1 MLKILLSAPNG
12 RMGQALTRV
21 IGDSADAE
29 LVAPGSRDFD
39 LLIDFSTVDGAR
51 NALALCLE
59 EGKGLVIGTTGF
71 DEQMLK
77 AIDSAAVVIPIVL
90 APNMSVGVNVLFKLV
105 ELAAQV
111 LGNES
116 DIEVLEA
123 HHRNKV
129 DAPSGTAL
137 KLGQVVADVLDAD
150 LDTQAVYSRE
160 GQIGQRVK
168 GSIGFQTIRAG
179 DIVGE
184 HTVIF
189 AAPGER
195 VELVHKASSRD
206 NFAQGALRAAHWLTD
221 KKTGLYDM
229 QDVLD
234 LKS

>member
-160 GQIGQRVK
+160 GQIGQREK